1 MSQEILNHNSLYFN
15 AFIKKDID
23 TLKSLYSDDV
33 VLIDWTGQWYGI
45 ESVLVANENLFTM
58 DYELIVIETNIIN
71 YITYNSIVIRFDDGP
86 IDILDV
92 LYFDETN
99 KIKKI
104 RAYKG

>member
-1 MSQEILNHNSLYFN
+1 MNQEILNLTNLYFN
-15 AFIKKDID
+15 SFIKKDID

-45 ESVLVANENLFTM
+45 DSVLLANKNLFTI
-58 DYELIVIETNIIN
+58 DYELAVIETNIIN
-71 YITYNSIVIRFDDGP
+71 STTYNSIVIRFDDGP
-86 IDILDV
+86 VDILDV
-92 LYFDETN
+92 LYFDEIN